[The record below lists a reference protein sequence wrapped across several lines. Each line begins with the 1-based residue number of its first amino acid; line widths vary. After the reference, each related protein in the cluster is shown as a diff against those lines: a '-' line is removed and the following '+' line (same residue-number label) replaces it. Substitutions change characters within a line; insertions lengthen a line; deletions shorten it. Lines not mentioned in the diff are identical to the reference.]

1 MTQKWVWTCLA
12 AASLATAITLAPV
25 GAQAQER
32 GGAGASMGQRGG
44 PGAGGRNFSGG
55 PRGAVVRPGGGG
67 AAPLTI
73 SRNRAYVTN
82 GGYRYGG
89 GYYGYNRGYYN
100 DGGWFPGLLAAP
112 FLMTGALLGAGLGY
126 GYDYD
131 YGYSP
136 YGVGYYSPAYY
147 GGEIGNFCATPQRV
161 CQLYTPSEVGVGCS
175 CRAPSGGRFRG
186 SVVP

>member
-1 MTQKWVWTCLA
+1 
-12 AASLATAITLAPV
+12 
-25 GAQAQER
+25 
-32 GGAGASMGQRGG
+32 MGQRGG
-44 PGAGGRNFSGG
+44 AG
-55 PRGAVVRPGGGG
+55 PRGAVVRPGRGG

-82 GGYRYGG
+82 GGYRYGS

-112 FLMTGALLGAGLGY
+112 FLLTGALLGGGYGY

-131 YGYSP
+131 YGYYP
-136 YGVGYYSPAYY
+136 YGAGYYSPAYY
-147 GGEIGNFCATPQRV
+147 GGEIGNFCATPQKV
-161 CQLYTPSEVGVGCS
+161 CQLYTPAEVGIGCS